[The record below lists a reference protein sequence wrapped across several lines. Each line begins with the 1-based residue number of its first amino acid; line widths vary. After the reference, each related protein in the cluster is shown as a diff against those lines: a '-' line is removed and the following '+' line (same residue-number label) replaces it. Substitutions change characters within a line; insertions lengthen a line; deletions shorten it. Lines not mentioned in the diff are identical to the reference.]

1 MREERLHPRVP
12 LRCEVRWNGSSTR
25 PGITTDISRGGCY
38 IESIVQVA
46 VGEVLHC
53 ELQLAPGHS
62 LEFEGEVRYVH
73 PTLGFGLRFRYLTSV
88 QLQSLLRLI
97 GSVRANQNSTRQ
109 IMPMTNRSPG
119 RVAA

>member
-1 MREERLHPRVP
+1 MREARFHPRVP
-12 LRCEVRWNGSSTR
+12 LRCEVSWNGSNTR

-53 ELQLAPGHS
+53 KLQLAPGHS

-73 PTLGFGLRFRYLTSV
+73 PTLGFGLRFRYLTNA
-88 QLQSLLRLI
+88 QLKVLLRLI
-97 GSVRANQNSTRQ
+97 GSARADQSTGQ
-109 IMPMTNRSPG
+109 ITLMTDRSPT